1 MHLDQIVSLITKVA
15 AEHPE
20 ARQDIIDIGTLA
32 YRDGLIQGKLN
43 EIAELEDMDPSEIDE
58 GDITPGEMQQI
69 IDTTES
75 WFRGVM
81 AMNARRMVQSHDEEE
96 REAGEQYLREAPP
109 LTPRPLRKGSGDH
122 DLQQDMQFQY
132 IHQVKN
138 IIQSIMGD
146 ADLTNFKPTPARATN
161 RVQIHLDELSKE
173 NPGLFD

>member
-1 MHLDQIVSLITKVA
+1 MQIMSLITKVA

-20 ARQDIIDIGTLA
+20 ASQDIIDIGTLA

-58 GDITPGEMQQI
+58 GDITPGEMQVI

-109 LTPRPLRKGSGDH
+109 LTPRPLRKGPWILLRWKRS
-122 DLQQDMQFQY
+122 
-132 IHQVKN
+132 
-138 IIQSIMGD
+138 
-146 ADLTNFKPTPARATN
+146 
-161 RVQIHLDELSKE
+161 
-173 NPGLFD
+173 